1 MRAQVYVRMSVFQRD
16 TQKTGCRRRTSF
28 CSCGVFIG
36 RGLFGSGRSALLKVQ
51 PLHAS
56 PITCLESS
64 LVSIASPP
72 LGVLTYFDG
81 GIKGW
86 RSDTPRRSIYPE
98 SFSHI
103 IATRL
108 LRLAAVEGDGDA
120 LCDGEIRNRPQI
132 LAQFVRHGGANQRLI
147 EAEWSGAGFILNG
160 CLLRLVP
167 VLVQCL
173 RRSPGEREA
182 GIVFQARH
190 RDRPINRERANAKQ
204 SGQPEGQPLPLAA
217 CGAGAC
223 AQVPKKLEA

>member
-1 MRAQVYVRMSVFQRD
+1 MSVFQRG
-16 TQKTGCRRRTSF
+16 TRKIGCRRRTSF
-28 CSCGVFIG
+28 CSCGVFIVKA
-36 RGLFGSGRSALLKVQ
+36 LFGSGRSALLKVQ

-56 PITCLESS
+56 SITCLRSS

-72 LGVLTYFDG
+72 LRVLTYIDG
-81 GIKGW
+81 GIKGCEVVL
-86 RSDTPRRSIYPE
+86 RDAQFIQNLFRISSPLAFFEKRRW
-98 SFSHI
+98 
-103 IATRL
+103 
-108 LRLAAVEGDGDA
+108 DA
-120 LCDGEIRNRPQI
+120 LCDGETRNRPQM
-132 LAQFVRHGGANQRLI
+132 LAQFVRHG
-147 EAEWSGAGFILNG
+147 GAGFILNG

-217 CGAGAC
+217 CGAGAF
-223 AQVPKKLEA
+223 AQVAKKLEA